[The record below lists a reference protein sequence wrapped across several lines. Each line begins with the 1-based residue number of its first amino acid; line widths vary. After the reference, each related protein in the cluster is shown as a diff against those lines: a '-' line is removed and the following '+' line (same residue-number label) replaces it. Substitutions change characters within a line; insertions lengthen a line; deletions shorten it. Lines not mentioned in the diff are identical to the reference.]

1 MLTIIWVHFLGVSF
15 EVEER
20 LKLTQSTISCLK
32 PVRIMLETWQL
43 LRMYIHICDFSTKA
57 FLILLM
63 LVFFFFQNI
72 SFFGKNSTFT
82 QSDRVLSCE
91 IFFSFV
97 FSFCCKI
104 KGYC

>member
-1 MLTIIWVHFLGVSF
+1 MLTIIWVRFLGVSF

-63 LVFFFFQNI
+63 LVFFFSKI
-72 SFFGKNSTFT
+72 SAF
-82 QSDRVLSCE
+82 LA
-91 IFFSFV
+91 
-97 FSFCCKI
+97 KI
-104 KGYC
+104 VPLLKAIGC

>member
-15 EVEER
+15 EVEEQ
-20 LKLTQSTISCLK
+20 LKLTQSTNSCLK

-43 LRMYIHICDFSTKA
+43 LRMYTHVCDFSTKA

-63 LVFFFFQNI
+63 LVFFLQNV
-72 SFFGKNSTFT
+72 SFCGKNSTFT

>member
-1 MLTIIWVHFLGVSF
+1 MLTIIWVRFLGVSF

-43 LRMYIHICDFSTKA
+43 LRMYTHMCDFSTKA

-63 LVFFFFQNI
+63 LVFFSPKI
-72 SFFGKNSTFT
+72 SAF
-82 QSDRVLSCE
+82 LA
-91 IFFSFV
+91 
-97 FSFCCKI
+97 KI
-104 KGYC
+104 VPLLKAIGC